1 MLKSEYYN
9 AEAAEKA
16 DEDISFGFGANWKKF
31 LAHFDEATL
40 DKAERSFV
48 AFTKLARLDGHDFLD
63 LGSGSGLSSL
73 AAIRLGARR
82 VVSVDIDPNSVACG
96 VALREQFGVPELR
109 WQIQSGSVLDPI
121 FLESLGRYSYVHSWG
136 VLHHTGDM
144 WQ

>member
-1 MLKSEYYN
+1 MSEFEYYN
-9 AEAAEKA
+9 AEAARA
-16 DEDISFGFGANWKKF
+16 ANEDITFSFGANWKRF
-31 LAHFDEATL
+31 LSQFDEAML
-40 DKAERSFV
+40 LQAERSLV
-48 AFTKLARLDGHDFLD
+48 EFTKMARLDGHDFLD

-96 VALREQFGVPELR
+96 VALRQQFGVPEHR

-136 VLHHTGDM
+136 VLH
-144 WQ
+144 